1 MSDERGK
8 AMRVFQIIACAQ
20 GAHIFSNMGQA
31 FGFGDE
37 LMAQTVRYFVPPIT
51 KTIEKRAQTP
61 EGLISVLEF
70 LGSRRYDRFLEDPRI
85 FGHAQIAEEG
95 QRILNYLFVRKER
108 LQKIIENR
116 AKVLPIDPVTLE
128 KLFPFIAVLAIA
140 AIELRTRRPLGLILY
155 RVMKGAADDR
165 AIANPFLALV
175 QYLKKQEQQQKD
187 QRKRRLF
194 SFFGASEP
202 AAEKIEPAP
211 GFFQS
216 A

>member
-8 AMRVFQIIACAQ
+8 AMRVFQIIASAQ